1 MRTLISANTVSAAD
15 RLEFIR
21 EMDEARLA
29 PVDFQPADRRNFS
42 FELRYRDLG
51 AVRAMLIAATPYQLR
66 RTPALIRR
74 SDPDLISLSMVME
87 GWGTV
92 SQYDRDAH
100 VTAREFTI
108 QYVSRPYSIRS
119 HRPVRGL
126 QLLFPRDSLPLPPR
140 RLDQLAAVSMPT
152 TPGIGAL
159 TSKFLV
165 QLARGLD
172 NFSPAEAER
181 LSTVALDLLAVRL
194 AQASDSTGSLPPE
207 TRKHALLTGA
217 HAFIQQ
223 HLGDPR
229 LSPAVIAAAHH
240 ISTRYLHALFHEQG
254 ATVAGWIRQR
264 RLEAARRDLT
274 DPDLTTRSISSIAA
288 RWGFSSPSL
297 FTQTF
302 KTAYGMPPRDYRQ
315 KTLMDSAAAC
325 AQTKAFCT
333 QH

>member
-1 MRTLISANTVSAAD
+1 MKKLITTDAVSAAD

-29 PVDFQPADRRNFS
+29 PVDFQPADRTNFS

-51 AVRAMLIAATPYQLR
+51 AARAMLIAATPYQLR

-74 SDPDLISLSMVME
+74 SDPDLISLSMVLE
-87 GWGTV
+87 GWGNV
-92 SQYDRDAH
+92 SQHDRDAH
-100 VTAREFTI
+100 VTPRVFTI

-119 HRPVRGL
+119 YRPVKGL
-126 QLLFPRDSLPLPPR
+126 QLLFPRDQLPLTPR
-140 RLDQLAAVSMPT
+140 QLDQLTAVPMLA

-159 TSKFLV
+159 TSNFLV

-172 NFSPAEAER
+172 DLSTVEATR
-181 LSTVALDLLAVRL
+181 ISTVALDLLAVRL
-194 AQASDSTGSLPPE
+194 AHELDSTGSLPSE
-207 TRKHALLTGA
+207 IRKNALLTGVY
-217 HAFIQQ
+217 AFIKQ
-223 HLGDPR
+223 HLRNPQ
-229 LSPAVIAAAHH
+229 LSPAMIATAHH
-240 ISTRYLHALFHEQG
+240 ISTRYLYALFHEQG
-254 ATVAGWIRQR
+254 ETVAGWIRQR
-264 RLEAARRDLT
+264 RLEAARQDLT
-274 DPDLTTRSISSIAA
+274 DPSMASRPVASIAA
-288 RWGFSSPSL
+288 HWGFSSPSL

-315 KTLMDSAAAC
+315 QMLIAARHC